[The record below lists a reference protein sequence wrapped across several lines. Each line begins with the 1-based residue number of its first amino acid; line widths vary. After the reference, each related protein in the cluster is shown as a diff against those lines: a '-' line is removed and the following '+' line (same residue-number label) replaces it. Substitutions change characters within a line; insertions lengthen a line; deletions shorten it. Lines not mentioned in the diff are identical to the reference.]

1 VASGS
6 LIVFGGHAVSRPWM
20 PAHLRVTVFF
30 LPERFPH
37 HHASR
42 RRNLALTET
51 APLLPSAKRFRVT
64 TLPFTNP
71 DSIALNNDCVV
82 AGEIVNPDGSVSLGK
97 WSNGVLTN
105 LGAPPLLRS
114 GFNRVRPFGI
124 NGSGAIVGGIYT
136 RAGEL
141 PARAFVHR
149 DNNYTVLPLLH
160 PTDLG
165 GVAIG
170 INSRGQVVGFDR
182 TSNHNTQGWLWCDGA
197 YSSLSVS
204 GTNTVA
210 VGINSGGT
218 IVGYRTVNF
227 IQRLLTGQYRHSC
240 QRGYM
245 LSHGTIQYLNGP
257 VHAINDLGVAAG
269 ASTSPGQV
277 MTTRSKGDA
286 MATVFKDGIATAIVS
301 LPSAAFG
308 INSAGDVIGFY
319 RLGSGS
325 RAFIW
330 SSKCGALD
338 ITPAGY
344 RSAVAA
350 AINDRGDV
358 LGYGETASGASQV
371 FLLTP
376 DANGELM
383 PKAVSSLAR

>member
-1 VASGS
+1 
-6 LIVFGGHAVSRPWM
+6 
-20 PAHLRVTVFF
+20 
-30 LPERFPH
+30 
-37 HHASR
+37 
-42 RRNLALTET
+42 LALTET
-51 APLLPSAKRFRVT
+51 ASLPPSAERFRVT

-71 DSIALNNDCVV
+71 DSIALNNDGVV
-82 AGEIVNPDGSVSLGK
+82 TGEIVNPDGSISLGK

-105 LGAPPLLRS
+105 LGAPPGLPS

-124 NGSGAIVGGIYT
+124 NGSGTIVGGIHT
-136 RAGEL
+136 HAGEL

-149 DNNYTVLPLLH
+149 DSSYTVLPLLH

-182 TSNHNTQGWLWCDGA
+182 TSNQNTQAWLWSDGA
-197 YSSLSVS
+197 YSRLSVS

-210 VGINSGGT
+210 VGINSSGT
-218 IVGYRTVNF
+218 IVGYRRVNF
-227 IQRLLTGQYRHSC
+227 IRRLLTGQYRHSG
-240 QRGYM
+240 QMGYV
-245 LSHGTIQYLNGP
+245 SGHGTTQYLNGP

-269 ASTSPGQV
+269 ASTPPGHV
-277 MTTRSKGDA
+277 MRTRAKGEA

-308 INSAGDVIGFY
+308 VNSAGDVIGSY
-319 RLGSGS
+319 RAGSGS

-350 AINDRGDV
+350 AINNRGDV
-358 LGYGETASGASQV
+358 LGYGERESGSTQD

-376 DANGELM
+376 DPNGELM
-383 PKAVSSLAR
+383 PKALSSLAR